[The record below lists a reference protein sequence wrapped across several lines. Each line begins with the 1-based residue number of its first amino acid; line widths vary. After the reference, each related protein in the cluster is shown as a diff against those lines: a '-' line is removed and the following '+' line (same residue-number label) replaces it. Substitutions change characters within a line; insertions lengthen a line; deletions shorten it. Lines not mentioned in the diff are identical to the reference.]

1 MTSEVKILGVAFAN
15 TDNNMKTMGEE
26 LKKSLGQH
34 FLTDEAVQL
43 KIAEAI
49 GDLSLYETVIEI
61 GPGKGALTQHL
72 LKKYHSNLWLI
83 ELDNRWAA
91 WLKSNFAAKHFDHG
105 KRILNEDFMKL
116 DMSKFK
122 APIHVVGNF
131 PYNISSQIVFKIID
145 EKETVQALTGMFQ
158 KEVAKRIAALPGKK
172 DYGVV
177 SVLAQASYDC
187 EYLFDVPAECFSPP
201 PKVVSGVIRMQRHN
215 RPLGCDEKLFKNV
228 VKQAFTQ
235 RRKTLRNS
243 IKSFLQGKNVD
254 AKILDKRP
262 EQLSIQ
268 EFSELVNLLA

>member
-1 MTSEVKILGVAFAN
+1 VKILGVAFAN

-131 PYNISSQIVFKIID
+131 PYNVSSQIVFKIID